1 MFRLGTSLLVVL
13 GVLSLGN
20 ARPALSA
27 EETRPLT
34 VVVLDPLAAPLSCPC
49 VKGYAQRDY
58 TRLETFLGRE
68 LQRTVKVYFAE
79 SLTVA
84 LEKKTAG
91 PGGPG
96 HRASLGGGAEAPTH
110 HLGLATVAALTDR
123 DGRTSQK
130 GLFLVALGDP
140 ALLIGDLK
148 GYQLFLGPASCEE
161 KHAAALAVLE
171 SHGISQETKPE
182 IYPRC
187 SETVT
192 RMLERHRQGQKAV
205 AVVSSSSQPLL
216 EGCGIVRKG
225 EVRVIGATAP
235 VPFVM
240 AFVNDRL
247 PARERKTLTRAP
259 LRVGKVPGLCSAL
272 ESKLGFVL
280 PEEDRKPGKEN
291 RKD

>member
-1 MFRLGTSLLVVL
+1 M
-13 GVLSLGN
+13 
-20 ARPALSA
+20 
-27 EETRPLT
+27 
-34 VVVLDPLAAPLSCPC
+34 SCPC

-91 PGGPG
+91 QADLVIGP
-96 HRASLGGGAEAPTH
+96 ASVVRAEAPTH

-247 PARERKTLTRAP
+247 PARERKTLTRAAAG
-259 LRVGKVPGLCSAL
+259 RKVPGLCSAL

>member
-91 PGGPG
+91 QADLVIGPASVVRGSSDPSPRPGDSRRPDGQGRPYESEGTLPGGPG
-96 HRASLGGGAEAPTH
+96 RPGSAHRRPEGLPAVPGTSLLRGETCRGTGRPREPRHLPGDQAGDLPKVQRDCDQDAGAAPAGTKGRGGRFQFLPAAPRRMRDCQEGRSSGH
-110 HLGLATVAALTDR
+110 RR
-123 DGRTSQK
+123 DGTGSLRD
-130 GLFLVALGDP
+130 GLRQRP
-140 ALLIGDLK
+140 PP
-148 GYQLFLGPASCEE
+148 GPGTKNA
-161 KHAAALAVLE
+161 HPVL
-171 SHGISQETKPE
+171 
-182 IYPRC
+182 
-187 SETVT
+187 
-192 RMLERHRQGQKAV
+192 
-205 AVVSSSSQPLL
+205 
-216 EGCGIVRKG
+216 
-225 EVRVIGATAP
+225 
-235 VPFVM
+235 
-240 AFVNDRL
+240 
-247 PARERKTLTRAP
+247 